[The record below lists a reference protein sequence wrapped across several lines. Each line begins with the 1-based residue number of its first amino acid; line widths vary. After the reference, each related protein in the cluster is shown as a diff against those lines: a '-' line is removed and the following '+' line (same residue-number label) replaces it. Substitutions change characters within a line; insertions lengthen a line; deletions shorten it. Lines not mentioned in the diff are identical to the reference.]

1 MNPDPAHPSSRRTA
15 LGIALLVTATL
26 CFALLDTTSQY
37 VGPAVPV
44 VMAVWLRYLTQTLMT
59 TALLWPQRG
68 RSLLHTHAPGWQLFR
83 GVLMM
88 GSSVIAYMALRHV
101 PVGEFTAIMMLVP
114 LAVTLLAAWM
124 LRERVSAL
132 TWALVAGGLTGALI
146 VVRPKGSDFH
156 GAMLL
161 PLLLVFIN
169 ASYQI
174 LTSRMVRTEDP
185 GTMHFYTGLL
195 GLACCSLLLPWG
207 WAPMADAKLWA
218 LAGLLGVFGSIG
230 HYLLIQAYHHAP
242 ASRLTPYLYAQ
253 IAFATLAGWMVFGHA
268 PDAWTVAGIGLI
280 ALCGWLGTRLRSG

>member
-1 MNPDPAHPSSRRTA
+1 MAHPDTHSPKRTA
-15 LGIALLVTATL
+15 LGIALLVCATL

-68 RSLLHTHAPGWQLFR
+68 RTLLHTRAPGWQFGR
-83 GVLMM
+83 GVLML
-88 GSSVIAYMALRHV
+88 GSSVVAYLALRHV

-114 LAVTLLAAWM
+114 LAVTLLAALM
-124 LRERVSAL
+124 LREPVSAL
-132 TWALVAGGLTGALI
+132 TWVLVIGGLAGAMI
-146 VVRPKGSDFH
+146 VIRPKGSDFH

-161 PLLLVFIN
+161 PLLLVLVN
-169 ASYQI
+169 AAYQI

-207 WAPMADAKLWA
+207 WAPMADWTLWA
-218 LAGLLGVFGSIG
+218 LAGLLGVFGSVG

-253 IAFATLAGWMVFGHA
+253 IAFATLAGWVVFGYA
-268 PDAWTVAGIGLI
+268 PDVWTVVGIALI
-280 ALCGWLGTRLRSG
+280 ALCGWLGVRLRRS